1 MFLLT
6 RPVAETTVWRIG
18 DFWTGNDGEG
28 AILAKYELLFPKFAF
43 RDSGEKWQIIR
54 VVGLYSRV
62 RQMSPPK
69 NYVLPQKSG
78 IHLKIIGFKMVIWI
92 EFHTKL
98 TSQKIPWSRVLQKSS
113 ASQIPRIIWD
123 PVACYR
129 FQKGSPLD
137 PILSQINRL
146 YAFQSTSGR
155 SILILSSHQSICL
168 PSGLFPSGLH
178 TKTIYTPLL
187 FSVHAKC
194 PAKLVIINLITR
206 IIFGEQ
212 YRSLSSS

>member
-1 MFLLT
+1 MGGGSN
-6 RPVAETTVWRIG
+6 I
-18 DFWTGNDGEG
+18 
-28 AILAKYELLFPKFAF
+28 
-43 RDSGEKWQIIR
+43 SQIWVTIPEICLQR
-54 VVGLYSRV
+54 LGGKMTNLKGSWSL
-62 RQMSPPK
+62 QQGKTNAPPK

-146 YAFQSTSGR
+146 YAFQSTSWR
-155 SILILSSHQSICL
+155 SILILSSHQSLCL

-187 FSVHAKC
+187 FSVHDKC